1 MIFHGFMIF
10 RCTLDYLGIFGSLS
24 FPTLETSWST
34 PPTSTFLPLVCIGQK
49 GVQPK
54 TSPRIF
60 LSHFFL
66 GCQSCQIFLHVSSVF
81 CIFIT
86 FIIFKVMKSSWNL
99 PPVRYHPLRLSWH
112 PEGAQPREAR
122 PWRAHGEP
130 MGRGAICGNA
140 QKHRGNQ
147 RTFQWRNMTNY
158 TRLSMT
164 TIWLLCMAIW
174 LSLISLISLISLLS
188 LLSLCAVLI
197 EMGKTGIFHRMNH
210 ERVQKIDWCKKTNC

>member
-1 MIFHGFMIF
+1 MLQASCDGTTDVEVAQAAANVPIYISSGRVHLDRYLRYLKFQKSSMIFHGFMIF
-10 RCTLDYLGIFGSLS
+10 MCTLDYLGIFGSLS

-66 GCQSCQIFLHVSSVF
+66 GCQSCQIFLHISSV
-81 CIFIT
+81 FIT

-147 RTFQWRNMTNY
+147 RTFQWRNMTIHGY
-158 TRLSMT
+158 
-164 TIWLLCMAIW
+164 
-174 LSLISLISLISLLS
+174 
-188 LLSLCAVLI
+188 
-197 EMGKTGIFHRMNH
+197 
-210 ERVQKIDWCKKTNC
+210 Q